1 VGGSAILESG
11 RLAGASATPGSPCSR
26 RREHASECIIPLN
39 IRSQK
44 AHCPRGALAPAVKLS
59 LRDLAEMFLTRGF
72 IFTYEAVREWEA
84 KLTPALTEHL
94 RRKRRVWARL
104 RELFPGCQPRRPQS
118 DAADDQGVAPATE
131 ERQEHGRSVGYVRSD
146 PEGLATYYGRF
157 HGSALKPVWRSM
169 NLFLIRWLMRKH
181 KRLPAGDSPHAF
193 PRLRIVGDTRE
204 QPAALAQS

>member
-1 VGGSAILESG
+1 
-11 RLAGASATPGSPCSR
+11 
-26 RREHASECIIPLN
+26 
-39 IRSQK
+39 
-44 AHCPRGALAPAVKLS
+44 
-59 LRDLAEMFLTRGF
+59 MFLTRGF

-146 PEGLATYYGRF
+146 PEGLATV
-157 HGSALKPVWRSM
+157 LWPVSW
-169 NLFLIRWLMRKH
+169 
-181 KRLPAGDSPHAF
+181 
-193 PRLRIVGDTRE
+193 VG
-204 QPAALAQS
+204 AQASVAQHESVPDPMVDA